1 MKAMKK
7 SLIINLLL
15 GILMVLSGVLT
26 KLMTPNISSGLK
38 VDINLETL
46 IPTEFEDWKLD
57 SSIASPIVT
66 PGVKDLLEKTY
77 SQTLSRTYVNKKGER
92 IMLSIAYGGAEKTD
106 LNNHRPEICYAA
118 GGFDISKMTK
128 TFVDTTVG
136 RIPVMHLVAK
146 QGTRN
151 EPITY
156 WTRIGD
162 SLTRG
167 WIEEKLSTLGY
178 KLGGKAP
185 DGLLVRVSSISNDE
199 QDSYRLQQVFLVALL
214 KAVRSEERHWLI
226 GRMNS

>member
-7 SLIINLLL
+7 SLIISLFL

-26 KLMTPNISSGLK
+26 KLMTPNISSGPK

-57 SSIASPIVT
+57 LSIASPIVT
-66 PGVKDLLEKTY
+66 PGLKDLLEKTY

-92 IMLSIAYGGAEKTD
+92 IMLSIAYGGAEKAD
-106 LNNHRPEICYAA
+106 LNNHRPEICYASS
-118 GGFDISKMTK
+118 GFDISKMTK
-128 TFVDTTVG
+128 TFVDTTFG

-167 WIEEKLSTLGY
+167 WIEQKLSVLGY
-178 KLGGKAP
+178 GLAGKAP

-199 QDSYRLQQVFLVALL
+199 QDSYRIQQVFLAALL
-214 KAVRSEERHWLI
+214 KAVRSEERHWLV

>member
-1 MKAMKK
+1 MRVMKK
-7 SLIINLLL
+7 SLAISLLL
-15 GILMVLSGVLT
+15 GILMVLSSVLT
-26 KLMTPNISSGLK
+26 KVMTPNISAGPQVAIK
-38 VDINLETL
+38 LETL

-66 PGVKDLLEKTY
+66 PGLKNLLEKTY
-77 SQTLSRTYVNKKGER
+77 SQTLARTYVNKKGES

-106 LNNHRPEICYAA
+106 LNNHRPEVCYASA
-118 GGFDISKMTK
+118 GFDISKITK
-128 TFVDTTVG
+128 TFVDSTVG

-167 WIEEKLSTLGY
+167 WLEEKLSTLGY
-178 KLGGKAP
+178 GLAGNAP

-199 QDSYRLQQVFLVALL
+199 QDSYRIQQVFLAALL
-214 KAVRSEERHWLI
+214 KAVRSEERHWLV